1 MRERIRTMITNTVFC
16 EICHE
21 DCPTASASS
30 VACGST
36 VAHNLCHYCEGEWRS
51 KMPLQENGMR
61 IMNCPTCRRPEQDR
75 TMESLQREIVRL
87 NRLFADITTNTT
99 TNAMDMGEISAA
111 DEEFLEVLFD
121 GFDFNDFSFTLPS
134 SVTVRRPRRVHSR
147 SACGS
152 GRSCQSRSQRTTR
165 TVTHLK
171 CNLCNVVFCC
181 RNCRTCVGCAPI

>member
-1 MRERIRTMITNTVFC
+1 MNTVFC

-21 DCPTASASS
+21 DCPAASISK
-30 VACGST
+30 VDCGST

-61 IMNCPTCRRPEQDR
+61 IMNCPTCRRPEQVR

-99 TNAMDMGEISAA
+99 INAMEISVT
-111 DEEFLEVLFD
+111 DEEFLEGLFD
-121 GFDFNDFSFTLPS
+121 GFNFNEFSFTLPS
-134 SVTVRRPRRVHSR
+134 VTVRPRRVHSR
-147 SACGS
+147 SACVS
-152 GRSCQSRSQRTTR
+152 GRDCQSRSQRRR

-171 CNLCNVVFCC
+171 CNVCNVVFCC

>member
-1 MRERIRTMITNTVFC
+1 MIANTVFC
-16 EICHE
+16 EICHQ
-21 DCPTASASS
+21 DCPAASVSS

-36 VAHNLCHYCEGEWRS
+36 VAHNVCHYCEGEWRS

-87 NRLFADITTNTT
+87 NRLFTTNTT
-99 TNAMDMGEISAA
+99 TNAEISAT
-111 DEEFLEVLFD
+111 DEAFLEGLFD
-121 GFDFNDFSFTLPS
+121 GFDLFDFNDFSFTLPS
-134 SVTVRRPRRVHSR
+134 SVTVRPRRVHSR

-152 GRSCQSRSQRTTR
+152 GRDCRSRSQRRSR

-181 RNCRTCVGCAPI
+181 RNCGTCVGCAPI